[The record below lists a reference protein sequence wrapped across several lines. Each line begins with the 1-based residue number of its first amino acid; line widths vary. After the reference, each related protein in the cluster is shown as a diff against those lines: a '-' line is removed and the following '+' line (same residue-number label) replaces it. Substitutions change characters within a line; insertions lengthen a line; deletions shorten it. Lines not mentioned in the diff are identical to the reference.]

1 MQRCQQP
8 LSSCSRCFCFILYS
22 GAHCSSAGKGTPKSK
37 ILIPSPQVFEAM
49 DDPPSPLSTSPHS
62 LNSHGTYGTSDGAPH
77 SCAADS
83 RRRSSLDT
91 LNLFRISM

>member
-1 MQRCQQP
+1 
-8 LSSCSRCFCFILYS
+8 
-22 GAHCSSAGKGTPKSK
+22 
-37 ILIPSPQVFEAM
+37 M